1 MYYEGMRVF
10 ISLFSFVAHAKVRN
24 NGDPNNVNEYGLV
37 VSLVRTFMISLKF
50 RKSYFIP
57 VYHHFVDMETWEEF
71 KNSSWF
77 HSTYDAYP

>member
-1 MYYEGMRVF
+1 M
-10 ISLFSFVAHAKVRN
+10 RN
-24 NGDPNNVNEYGLV
+24 NGAPNNFNKYGFV